1 MCFLSLLLPIFL
13 LNSSFNLLEII
24 LNQKSISNYIIFF
37 PNFLYFF
44 IVILAE
50 TNRIPFDLPE
60 AEAELVAGYNVEYS
74 SINFAMFFLA
84 EYTNMLINSYLI
96 VFFFFGFES
105 FKNYS
110 LIINYFIFLEKS
122 YNLFLNIKV
131 VIISLFFIIVR
142 SLLPRYRFDQ
152 LMNLC

>member
-24 LNQKSISNYIIFF
+24 LNQKTINNYIIFF
-37 PNFLYFF
+37 PNLVYFF

-84 EYTNMLINSYLI
+84 EYTNMLLNSYLVI
-96 VFFFFGFES
+96 FLFFGFGS

-110 LIINYFIFLEKS
+110 LLINYFIFIEKS
-122 YNLFLNIKV
+122 NNFFFNTKV
-131 VIISLFFIIVR
+131 ISVSLLFIIVR
-142 SLLPRYRFDQ
+142 SLLSRYRFDQ

>member
-24 LNQKSISNYIIFF
+24 VNQKTISNYIIFL
-37 PNFLYFF
+37 PNLIYFF
-44 IVILAE
+44 IVVLAE

-96 VFFFFGFES
+96 VFLFFGFNS
-105 FKNYS
+105 FTNYKF
-110 LIINYFIFLEKS
+110 LINYYIFINTS

-131 VIISLFFIIVR
+131 ISISLLFIIVR